1 MDFNESQAPR
11 AGAPRISDSC
21 RFWRHR
27 ARKTLTVLGFGDAG
41 VLGCELLVHYGHSC
55 LIPIDRTS
63 GIKMLYVFVDIKIDS
78 LHFVETLKHNFLDKE
93 DFPEQPRLALFR

>member
-1 MDFNESQAPR
+1 MINKIYKKD
-11 AGAPRISDSC
+11 
-21 RFWRHR
+21 RFLHYLFLYR
-27 ARKTLTVLGFGDAG
+27 LGN
-41 VLGCELLVHYGHSC
+41 LYL
-55 LIPIDRTS
+55 RTA